1 MTSEDWRGG
10 DRFRKNL
17 RHGSSQP
24 HNRHGETADSSLPGA
39 GRDIP
44 GRGGSN
50 KKPGKE
56 YEKSNKNSNER
67 PKWKHQKVRQE
78 PIPMPVCPYCK
89 EPIKDLV
96 CAVGTRGGEA
106 AHFECVQ
113 KRVAA
118 GETLGKGETV
128 AYIGGGRFGIVTFDN
143 SRGMREFKIKKII
156 EWEKKDNPIQWR
168 KRLADRF
175 SLT

>member
-1 MTSEDWRGG
+1 MTSENWRGG
-10 DRFRKNL
+10 DRRRKNS
-17 RHGSSQP
+17 RHGGSQP
-24 HNRHGETADSSLPGA
+24 YKRHGETSGSSLHDA
-39 GRDIP
+39 GREVP
-44 GRGGSN
+44 GRGESP
-50 KKPGKE
+50 KKPEKE

-78 PIPMPVCPYCK
+78 AIPMPVCPYCK

-96 CAVGTRGGEA
+96 CAVGNREGEA

-118 GETLGKGETV
+118 GETLRKGETV
-128 AYIGGGRFGIVTFDN
+128 TYIGGGRFGIVTFDN
-143 SRGMREFKIKKII
+143 PRNPREFKIKKII